1 MRALRGTFF
10 ARFID
15 GEVHAFPRPPVA
27 PPPVPLERMG
37 PGRHDPI
44 AHEALAEIALAS
56 APFDFPVPAWA
67 LAELAD
73 LRRQLADATAAAEGK
88 TLSQLTASMPRT
100 EAGRISEL
108 AAVRADRDR
117 LERVNDQLR
126 GELAELKAKLART

>member
-1 MRALRGTFF
+1 MRGPRGTFF

-15 GEVHAFPRPPVA
+15 ADPPAFPPAPAA

-37 PGRHDPI
+37 PGAYDPI
-44 AHEALAEIALAS
+44 AHEALAEIATTM

-73 LRRQLADATAAAEGK
+73 LRRQLAEATATAEGK
-88 TLSQLTASMPRT
+88 TLSQLTADMPRT

-108 AAVRADRDR
+108 AAVRAVRDL
-117 LERVNDQLR
+117 LERVNDRLR
-126 GELAELKAKLART
+126 RELAELKAKAAST